1 MKVIAKVISK
11 PFVFALLAACLAIAL
26 SACGGGGSASSG
38 DSGGIS
44 GGGGDSNGGGG
55 GGGDG
60 GSGQVDKPTI
70 STQPA
75 SQSVVKG
82 STATFTVT
90 ATGGGTLVYQW
101 KKNGADITGATA
113 STYTTDA
120 TSDEDIG
127 AGLEFSVVVSNSAG
141 TITSTNASLAVTSQA
156 EAPLITTE
164 PTNLTVITGSTA
176 SFSVI
181 ATGTSPLMYQWKK
194 NGTDISGA
202 HSSTYTT
209 PPTSNAD
216 HGAQFSVVVGNSLG
230 TANSKQATLSLSSS
244 VVAPAITT
252 QPAAQTIAEGQTA
265 TFSVTATG
273 TAPGYQWKKNGTDI
287 PGATSSTYT
296 TPATVNGD
304 IGADLVYSVVV
315 GNSAGS
321 VTSSNASL
329 TVTVAEEAT
338 ITTQPASQTVA
349 VGQTASFSVVATG
362 SEPLAYQWKKNG
374 INIQGATSSSY
385 TTPAAGLGDDAA
397 MFTVVVRNI
406 VGTDLSD
413 SATLTVRALF
423 ITTQPAA
430 QSVGIGQ
437 TASFSVTAGGTD
449 SISYQW
455 KRDGINIP
463 GATASTYTTDA
474 TVLADSNAVFT
485 VVVSNAS
492 GTVTSSQA
500 TLTVSRYSLV
510 ANDSGGFYDK
520 TECVKD
526 FTTGLVWEG
535 KPASGTRSASNRYT
549 NYDDTSSA
557 QKWVSGTTFT
567 NPTQDDVDAS
577 TNSIGYVNLVNTGSG
592 LCGFTDWRRPTLD
605 ELQGILASSGNPRI
619 DTGWFSNVLIDNYW
633 SSSPYTNNAGVP
645 QLGYAWTV
653 EFSANGF
660 SPSLRRDYR
669 RPVRLVRSN
678 P

>member
-1 MKVIAKVISK
+1 MKVIAKVLSK

-26 SACGGGGSASSG
+26 SACGGSGSVVVSGISSG
-38 DSGGIS
+38 GGDNNGGGS
-44 GGGGDSNGGGG
+44 GGGGGVPV
-55 GGGDG
+55 
-60 GSGQVDKPTI
+60 QVDKPTI

-101 KKNGADITGATA
+101 KKNGADIAGATK

-120 TSDEDIG
+120 TSDADIG
-127 AGLEFSVVVSNSAG
+127 AGFEFSVVVSNSAG
-141 TITSTNASLAVTSQA
+141 TITSSNASLAVTAQTM
-156 EAPLITTE
+156 PPTIGTE
-164 PTNLTVITGSTA
+164 PTNLSVVTGSTA
-176 SFSVI
+176 SFSVS
-181 ATGTSPLMYQWKK
+181 ATGTAPLMYQWKK
-194 NGTDISGA
+194 NGTDIPGA
-202 HSSTYTT
+202 NSSTYTIDV
-209 PPTSNAD
+209 TSNAD
-216 HGAQFSVVVGNSLG
+216 QGAQFSVLVSNSLG
-230 TANSKQATLSLSSS
+230 TKTSKQATLTLTST

-296 TPATVNGD
+296 TSAASND
-304 IGADLVYSVVV
+304 EIGKDWAYSVVIS
-315 GNSAGS
+315 NSAGS
-321 VTSSNASL
+321 VDSSNASL
-329 TVTVAEEAT
+329 TVTVAEVAT
-338 ITTQPASQTVA
+338 ITTQPASQTVV

-374 INIQGATSSSY
+374 INIPGATASSY

-474 TVLADSNAVFT
+474 TALADSNAVFT

-492 GTVTSSQA
+492 GTVTSNDA
-500 TLTVSRYSLV
+500 KLTVSRYSLV

-535 KPASGTRSASNRYT
+535 KPASGTRSGSNRYT
-549 NYDDTSSA
+549 NYDSTSSA

-567 NPTQDDVDAS
+567 NPTQDDIDAS
-577 TNSIGYVNLVNTGSG
+577 TNSIGYVNLVNAGSG

-619 DTGWFSNVLIDNYW
+619 DTGWFSNALIDSYW
-633 SSSPYTNNAGVP
+633 SSSPHSSNFGVAQP
-645 QLGYAWTV
+645 GSAWTV
-653 EFSANGF
+653 EFSANGY
-660 SPSLRRDYR
+660 SPPQRRDYR
-669 RPVRLVRSN
+669 RPIRLVRSN